1 MKQYVL
7 IYRGAVQP
15 ENGQQHMTDWMAWV
29 KNLGEA
35 MLNPGTPMHPSHT
48 LSQDGNQA
56 TSTDNPICG
65 FSVIQAPDMAAAISL
80 ISPCPHITIGG
91 SIEVAEAMNL
101 PMA

>member
-1 MKQYVL
+1 MNQYVL

-15 ENGQQHMTDWMAWV
+15 ENGQQHMADWMAWV
-29 KNLGEA
+29 SDLGEA
-35 MLNPGTPMHPSHT
+35 MVNPGTPMHPSKT
-48 LSQDGNQA
+48 ITQDGNQS

-65 FSVIQAPDMAAAISL
+65 FSVIQATDMAAAISL
-80 ISPCPHITIGG
+80 VRPCPHITIGG